1 MSTWAESPTLRGRTI
16 VIAVVASSTSFI
28 DASVVNVALPG
39 IASELGGGLST
50 QQWVVDGYI
59 LTLGS
64 IILVAGAFAD
74 AVGQARALRIGLVI
88 FGLASAACAFAPSVG
103 VLIAAR
109 LVQGVGAALL
119 VPSSLALLALT
130 FSGEERGWA
139 VGRWTSWTSAAF
151 VAGPLLGGLLVD
163 TLGWRWV
170 FLVNVPVIA
179 FTLIWMRGLDTARPD
194 GGRQLDLLGA
204 GLVTFGLAALVFG
217 LIEQPGSGWTSAIVL
232 VSLGLAVVL
241 LAGFVLRERW
251 GRNVLVP
258 LELFGSHNFTAGNL
272 ATVGVYAG
280 VGLGLLIVTL
290 LLQEVVRVPAFLAG
304 LATLPVALCS
314 LLLAERFGRLAGRH
328 GARILMT
335 VGPLVAAAGFAWMS
349 LTAAEVTSLWLHLG
363 LGLPLYGL
371 GLAMTVAPLTATV
384 LDAVPPEG
392 SGVASATNNAT
403 ARVSGLVAVAVLGTV
418 AGDVFD
424 LAAFQR
430 AALTTAAFFA
440 LGAVTAFVGVRA
452 APRRPGT
459 LGSRIRNDPE
469 RGGEQ

>member
-1 MSTWAESPTLRGRTI
+1 
-16 VIAVVASSTSFI
+16 
-28 DASVVNVALPG
+28 
-39 IASELGGGLST
+39 
-50 QQWVVDGYI
+50 
-59 LTLGS
+59 
-64 IILVAGAFAD
+64 
-74 AVGQARALRIGLVI
+74 
-88 FGLASAACAFAPSVG
+88 VG
-103 VLIAAR
+103 VLVTAR

-139 VGRWTSWTSAAF
+139 VGRWTAWTSAAF

-179 FTLIWMRGLDTARPD
+179 FTLMRMRGLDTERPAER
-194 GGRQLDLLGA
+194 RQLDLVGA

-217 LIEQPGSGWTSAIVL
+217 LIEQPASGWTSATVL

-251 GRNVLVP
+251 GRYVLVP
-258 LELFGSHNFTAGNL
+258 LELFRSHNFTAGNL

-304 LATLPVALCS
+304 LATLPVAVCS
-314 LLLAERFGRLAGRH
+314 LLLAERFGQLAGRH
-328 GARILMT
+328 GARALMT
-335 VGPLVAAAGFAWMS
+335 AGPLTAALGFGWMS
-349 LTAAEVTSLWLHLG
+349 LTGADATSLWLHLG
-363 LGLPLYGL
+363 IGLLLYGL

-384 LDAVPPEG
+384 LDSVPPER

-403 ARVSGLVAVAVLGTV
+403 ARIAGLLAVGLLGTV

-440 LGAVTAFVGVRA
+440 LGAVTAFVGVRTA
-452 APRRPGT
+452 SPRPDASGT
-459 LGSRIRNDPE
+459 GPTTIPT
-469 RGGEQ
+469 GEENSGRSV